1 MPYGSYRPRR
11 TRSTVRRRVAAPA
24 RRSATRKKA
33 PRPTLAKRVR
43 MITAS
48 QAETK
53 VKAYALWDA
62 QSIPGVGLHAHT
74 GGNKGAIIGNL
85 LGAPSFSM
93 GQGATQ
99 QTRIGNSISNCKLN
113 VKGFVQSLIYNA
125 STNTSQFPFE
135 VHVLVYKAKSDP
147 SGSPETILNK
157 VDNTNSYIDG
167 SAGSSMLPWNRK
179 SYTIKKHRVFRMKP
193 NLVAETSTG
202 TNVVGI
208 GNPNYAG
215 SRAEFFKRF
224 SMDINIKDVLQFDDT
239 GVTVENDW
247 VAIGVYV
254 INGDGQ
260 TLLPQQIRAKITAV
274 ATLRYK
280 DA

>member
-1 MPYGSYRPRR
+1 
-11 TRSTVRRRVAAPA
+11 
-24 RRSATRKKA
+24 
-33 PRPTLAKRVR
+33 

-53 VKAYALWDA
+53 VKAYGLWDA
-62 QSIPGVGLHAHT
+62 QAIPGVGLHLHT
-74 GGNKGAIIGNL
+74 GGNKGALIGNL
-85 LGAPSFSM
+85 LGNPIFSM
-93 GQGATQ
+93 NQGTTQ
-99 QTRIGNSISNCKLN
+99 QTRVGNSISGCKLT
-113 VKGFVQSLIYNA
+113 VKGFVQSLVYNA
-125 STNTSQFPFE
+125 STNSSQFPFE

-147 SGSPETILNK
+147 SGTPETLLNM

-167 SAGSSMLPWNRK
+167 SARSTMLPFNRK

-215 SRAEFFKRF
+215 GRAEFFKRF
-224 SMDINIKDVLQFDDT
+224 AFDINIKDVLQFDDT
-239 GVTVENDW
+239 GTTVENDW
-247 VAIGVYV
+247 CALAAYV
-254 INGDGQ
+254 VNGDGL

-280 DA
+280 DS